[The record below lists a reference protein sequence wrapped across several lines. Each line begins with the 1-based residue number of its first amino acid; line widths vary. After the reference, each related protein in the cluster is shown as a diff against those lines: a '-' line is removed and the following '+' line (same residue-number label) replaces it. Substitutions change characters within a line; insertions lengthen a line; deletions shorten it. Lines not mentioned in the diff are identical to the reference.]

1 MEAAATAQSHFNFDR
16 VDRRT
21 KKITPKLIASITNRI
36 IHHLQPNKLV
46 LFGSQA
52 KGEATTG
59 SDVDLLI
66 VISNDHSLAPLP
78 RRGRFGKLLELFR
91 YRSFGLDAI
100 IITESEVQ
108 TLREQNEGE
117 WDMILVILEKGK
129 TLYDRFAQTQ
139 VERTSSPENEG
150 MVSQSRS

>member
-1 MEAAATAQSHFNFDR
+1 MEATVTAQPHFNFDR

-21 KKITPKLIASITNRI
+21 KNITPKLIASITNRI
-36 IHHLQPNKLV
+36 VHHLQPNKLV

-52 KGEATTG
+52 KGEATMG

-66 VISNDHSLAPLP
+66 VVSNDHALAPLP

-100 IITESEVQ
+100 IVTESEVQ

-117 WDMILVILEKGK
+117 WDMVLEILEKGK
-129 TLYDRFAQTQ
+129 TLYDRLAQTQ
-139 VERTSSPENEG
+139 VKRTPAPENEG
-150 MVSQSRS
+150 LVSQSRS

>member
-1 MEAAATAQSHFNFDR
+1 MKASASVISHFNFDR

-21 KKITPKLIASITNRI
+21 KKITPKLIASVANRI
-36 IHHLQPNKLV
+36 VHHLQPNKLV

-52 KGEATTG
+52 SGKPSTG
-59 SDVDLLI
+59 SDIDILI
-66 VISNDHSLAPLP
+66 VVSSDHTLAPLP
-78 RRGRFGKLLELFR
+78 RRERFGKVLKLFR

-100 IITESEVQ
+100 VVTEAEVQ

-117 WDMILVILEKGK
+117 WDMVLDILTKGR

-139 VERTSSPENEG
+139 VERTHSSENERV
-150 MVSQSRS
+150 VSQS

>member
-1 MEAAATAQSHFNFDR
+1 MEATVTAQSHFNFDR

-36 IHHLQPNKLV
+36 VHHLQPNKLV

-52 KGEATTG
+52 SGEAITG
-59 SDVDLLI
+59 SDVDILI
-66 VISNDHSLAPLP
+66 VVSNDHKLAPMP

-100 IITESEVQ
+100 IVTESEVQ

-117 WDMILVILEKGK
+117 WDMVLEILEKGK
-129 TLYDRFAQTQ
+129 TLYDRLAQTK
-139 VERTSSPENEG
+139 VERTSPPENEG

>member
-1 MEAAATAQSHFNFDR
+1 M
-16 VDRRT
+16 
-21 KKITPKLIASITNRI
+21 
-36 IHHLQPNKLV
+36 